1 MSPTLSLTIIQIS
14 TGCLAPTF
22 NTQQSYQSK
31 VVDWGCHRTPEELW
45 EDAFYWLYS
54 TIILDIPSS
63 HSPVIQWLTA
73 YRDFEIGKQR
83 SSGADL
89 APSASVVPTFKFLGT
104 FISLSRAKHVF
115 WQTLQTAE
123 TKNKQNTSTT
133 VTLKTH
139 PGTLIT
145 TKTNILI
152 TEKNPLW
159 NTSSVILLRL
169 AWLHLTSLPYSINSR
184 PFILEMSPKEQ

>member
-1 MSPTLSLTIIQIS
+1 MSPTVSLTIIQIS

-22 NTQQSYQSK
+22 NTQQSNAMTDS
-31 VVDWGCHRTPEELW
+31 
-45 EDAFYWLYS
+45 
-54 TIILDIPSS
+54 
-63 HSPVIQWLTA
+63 A

-89 APSASVVPTFKFLGT
+89 APSASGVPTFKFLGT

-139 PGTLIT
+139 PGTLNT

-159 NTSSVILLRL
+159 NTTSVILLRL
-169 AWLHLTSLPYSINSR
+169 AWLHLTSIPYSINSR
-184 PFILEMSPKEQ
+184 PFILEMSPKGTVKYFCADILILLN